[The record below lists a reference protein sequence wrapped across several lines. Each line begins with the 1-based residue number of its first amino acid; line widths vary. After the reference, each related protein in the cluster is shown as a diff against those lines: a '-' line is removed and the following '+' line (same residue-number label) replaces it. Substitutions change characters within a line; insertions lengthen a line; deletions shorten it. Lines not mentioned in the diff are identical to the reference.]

1 MKHVSSVKNRRDMS
15 SDSKLD
21 LNGELWTLKIR
32 TVVFLGESVGE
43 GLHVGE
49 VVHVLRVVRQHGE
62 VLWEVGDE
70 VGVQDDVF
78 AGAVIVSGK
87 GVGSDVG
94 VVDNCGAGI
103 SDGFDGGV
111 EGGYDGF
118 VWLLG
123 CVDDVACNADAL
135 PAQAGECAGGDVVG
149 GGVPWLRQGV
159 VVVRV
164 LTGDGL
170 KDVGRIFDGPRHWAH
185 GILALA
191 DGDDQRPGG
200 EAYGG
205 LDSYEIAHLAGAQDT
220 ARCFRSKGS
229 ECETDC

>member
-1 MKHVSSVKNRRDMS
+1 M
-15 SDSKLD
+15 
-21 LNGELWTLKIR
+21 
-32 TVVFLGESVGE
+32 GE
-43 GLHVGE
+43 GFDVGE

-78 AGAVIVSGK
+78 ARAVIISGK
-87 GVGSDVG
+87 GGGSDVG
-94 VVDNCGAGI
+94 VIDDRGA
-103 SDGFDGGV
+103 SKFDGLDGGV
-111 EGGYDGF
+111 EGGHDGF

-123 CVDDVACNADAL
+123 CVDDVAWNADAL
-135 PAQAGECAGGDVVG
+135 SAQAGEVAGGVVVG

-159 VVVRV
+159 IVVRI
-164 LTGDGL
+164 LTRDGL
-170 KDVGRIFDGPRHWAH
+170 QDVGGIFNSPRHWAH

-191 DGDDQRPGG
+191 DGDDQRSGG

-220 ARCFRSKGS
+220 ARCFRSEGS
-229 ECETDC
+229 ECETNC